1 MVTTFEA
8 TMLAIGGI
16 ASAIAIIADLIRA
29 SMSRRW
35 EPIEVD
41 RGRINGQSSRRSV
54 QSQNPFG
61 RRRSGDEDR

>member
-1 MVTTFEA
+1 MFTTFEI

-16 ASAIAIIADLIRA
+16 ASAIAIVADLIRA

-41 RGRINGQSSRRSV
+41 RGRIIDSTPLGVLKRR
-54 QSQNPFG
+54 
-61 RRRSGDEDR
+61 GDR